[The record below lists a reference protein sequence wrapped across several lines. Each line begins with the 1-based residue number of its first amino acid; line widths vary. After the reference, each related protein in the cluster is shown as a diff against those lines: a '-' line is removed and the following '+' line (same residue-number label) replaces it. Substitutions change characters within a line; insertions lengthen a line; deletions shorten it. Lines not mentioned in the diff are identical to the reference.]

1 LIYALKKFFDT
12 NYNVKLL
19 IFIEIIKMISILK
32 KTLPKKFKTFLK
44 KFRKF
49 NSINNLDKK
58 LLKYLNFKDGFYIE
72 CGANDGVNQSN
83 TWYFEK
89 ILKWRGILIEPNEKL
104 FKNLKNNRSSK
115 NIFKNVALVSEDFK
129 NKNEEIYLSEN
140 NLESKL
146 TNVKNPI
153 NQKVVTETLNNI
165 LKEFNVNKINFFS
178 LDVEGYEEEVLRG
191 LNLNI
196 FDIDYILI
204 ETNNFDKI
212 NIMLKNSNYTLQEK
226 LSFHDYLFKK
236 NKHQKSL

>member
-1 LIYALKKFFDT
+1 
-12 NYNVKLL
+12 
-19 IFIEIIKMISILK
+19 MISILK
-32 KTLPKKFKTFLK
+32 RVLPVKFKTFLK

-89 ILKWRGILIEPNEKL
+89 NLNWRGILIEPNKQIFEE
-104 FKNLKNNRSSK
+104 LKKNRSSK

-129 NKNEEIYLSEN
+129 NKNEEIYLTKN

-146 TNVKNPI
+146 TNVCTFP

-165 LKEFNVNKINFFS
+165 LKEINVNKINFFS

-191 LNLNI
+191 LNLNS

-204 ETNNFDKI
+204 ETNNLDKI
-212 NIMLKNSNYTLQEK
+212 NSTLKSCNYILQEN
-226 LSFHDYLFKK
+226 LSFRDYLFKK
-236 NKHQKSL
+236 LKHDSNNDFS

>member
-1 LIYALKKFFDT
+1 
-12 NYNVKLL
+12 
-19 IFIEIIKMISILK
+19 MINILK
-32 KTLPKKFKTFLK
+32 KILPVRFKTFLK

-89 ILKWRGILIEPNEKL
+89 SLNWRGILIEPNKQIFEE
-104 FKNLKNNRSSK
+104 LKKNRSSK

-129 NKNEEIYLSEN
+129 NKNEEIYLTKN

-146 TNVKNPI
+146 TNVFTPL
-153 NQKVVTETLNNI
+153 NQKVVIETLNNI
-165 LKEFNVNKINFFS
+165 LKEINVNKINLFS

-191 LNLNI
+191 LNLNS

-204 ETNNFDKI
+204 ETNNLDKI
-212 NIMLKNSNYTLQEK
+212 NSILKSFNYILQEN

-236 NKHQKSL
+236 NKL

>member
-1 LIYALKKFFDT
+1 
-12 NYNVKLL
+12 
-19 IFIEIIKMISILK
+19 MISILK
-32 KTLPKKFKTFLK
+32 KILPTKFKTFLK

-89 ILKWRGILIEPNEKL
+89 ILNWRGILIEPNIES

-129 NKNEEIYLSEN
+129 NKNEDIYLIEN

-146 TNVKNPI
+146 TNAVNPLS
-153 NQKVVTETLNNI
+153 QKVATETLNNI
-165 LKEFNVNKINFFS
+165 LKELNINKINFFS
-178 LDVEGYEEEVLRG
+178 LDVEGYEEEVLKG

-212 NIMLKNSNYTLQEK
+212 NFMLKNCNYILQEK

-236 NKHQKSL
+236 NKP

>member
-1 LIYALKKFFDT
+1 
-12 NYNVKLL
+12 
-19 IFIEIIKMISILK
+19 MISIFK
-32 KTLPKKFKTFLK
+32 KILPTKFKTFLK

-58 LLKYLNFKDGFYIE
+58 LLKYLNFKEGFYIE

-89 ILKWRGILIEPNEKL
+89 VLNWRGVLIEPNKTS

-115 NIFKNVALVSEDFK
+115 NIFRNVALVSEDFK
-129 NKNEEIYLSEN
+129 NKNEEIYLCEN

-146 TNVKNPI
+146 TNTVNTLS
-153 NQKVVTETLNNI
+153 QKVATETLNNI
-165 LKEFNVNKINFFS
+165 LKELNVSKINFFS
-178 LDVEGYEEEVLRG
+178 LDVEGYEEEVLKG

-212 NIMLKNSNYTLQEK
+212 NFMLKNCNYILQEK

-236 NKHQKSL
+236 NF

>member
-1 LIYALKKFFDT
+1 
-12 NYNVKLL
+12 
-19 IFIEIIKMISILK
+19 MISIFK
-32 KTLPKKFKTFLK
+32 KILPTKFKTFLK

-58 LLKYLNFKDGFYIE
+58 LLKYLNFKEGFYIE

-89 ILKWRGILIEPNEKL
+89 VLNWRGILIEPNKIS

-115 NIFKNVALVSEDFK
+115 NIFRNVALVSEDFK
-129 NKNEEIYLSEN
+129 NKNELIYLCEN

-146 TNVKNPI
+146 TNTVNPLS
-153 NQKVVTETLNNI
+153 QKVATETLNNI
-165 LKEFNVNKINFFS
+165 LKALNVNKINFFS
-178 LDVEGYEEEVLRG
+178 LDVEGYEEEVLKG

-212 NIMLKNSNYTLQEK
+212 NFMLKNCNYTLQEK

-236 NKHQKSL
+236 KL

>member
-1 LIYALKKFFDT
+1 
-12 NYNVKLL
+12 
-19 IFIEIIKMISILK
+19 MISILK
-32 KTLPKKFKTFLK
+32 KILPTKFKTFLK

-49 NSINNLDKK
+49 NSINKLDKK
-58 LLKYLNFKDGFYIE
+58 LLKYLNFKNGFYIE

-89 ILKWRGILIEPNEKL
+89 VLNWRGVLIEPNKTS

-115 NIFKNVALVSEDFK
+115 NIFRNVALVAEDFK

-146 TNVKNPI
+146 TNIANPLS
-153 NQKVVTETLNNI
+153 QKVATETLNNI
-165 LKEFNVNKINFFS
+165 LKELNVNKINFFS
-178 LDVEGYEEEVLRG
+178 LDVEGYEEEVLKG

-212 NIMLKNSNYTLQEK
+212 NFMLKNFNYILQEK

-236 NKHQKSL
+236 NKL

>member
-1 LIYALKKFFDT
+1 
-12 NYNVKLL
+12 
-19 IFIEIIKMISILK
+19 MISILK

-146 TNVKNPI
+146 TNAVSPLS
-153 NQKVVTETLNNI
+153 QKVATETLNNI
-165 LKEFNVNKINFFS
+165 LKELNINKINFFS
-178 LDVEGYEEEVLRG
+178 LDVEGYEEEVLKG
-191 LNLNI
+191 LNLDI

>member
-1 LIYALKKFFDT
+1 
-12 NYNVKLL
+12 
-19 IFIEIIKMISILK
+19 MISILK
-32 KTLPKKFKTFLK
+32 KILPTKFKTLLK

-89 ILKWRGILIEPNEKL
+89 VLNWTGILIEPNKTS

-146 TNVKNPI
+146 TNAVNPLS
-153 NQKVVTETLNNI
+153 QKVATETLNNI
-165 LKEFNVNKINFFS
+165 LKELNINKINFFS
-178 LDVEGYEEEVLRG
+178 LDVEGYEEEVLKG

-212 NIMLKNSNYTLQEK
+212 NFMLKNCNYIFQEK

-236 NKHQKSL
+236 NKL

>member
-1 LIYALKKFFDT
+1 
-12 NYNVKLL
+12 
-19 IFIEIIKMISILK
+19 MISILK
-32 KTLPKKFKTFLK
+32 KILPTKFKTFLK

-89 ILKWRGILIEPNEKL
+89 VLNWTGILIEPNKTS
-104 FKNLKNNRSSK
+104 FKNLKNNRSFK

-146 TNVKNPI
+146 TNAVNPLS
-153 NQKVVTETLNNI
+153 QKVATETLNKI
-165 LKEFNVNKINFFS
+165 LKELNVNKINFFS

-212 NIMLKNSNYTLQEK
+212 NFMLKNCNYTLQEK

-236 NKHQKSL
+236 NKL

>member
-1 LIYALKKFFDT
+1 
-12 NYNVKLL
+12 
-19 IFIEIIKMISILK
+19 MISILK
-32 KTLPKKFKTFLK
+32 KILPTKFKTFLK

-89 ILKWRGILIEPNEKL
+89 SLNWRGILIEPNKQIFEE
-104 FKNLKNNRSSK
+104 LKKNRSSK

-129 NKNEEIYLSEN
+129 NKNEEIYLTKN
-140 NLESKL
+140 NLMSKL
-146 TNVKNPI
+146 TNVFTPL
-153 NQKVVTETLNNI
+153 NQKVVIETLNNI
-165 LKEFNVNKINFFS
+165 LKEINVNKINLFS

-191 LNLNI
+191 LNLNS

-204 ETNNFDKI
+204 ETNNLDKI
-212 NIMLKNSNYTLQEK
+212 NSILKSFNYILQEN

-236 NKHQKSL
+236 NKL

>member
-1 LIYALKKFFDT
+1 
-12 NYNVKLL
+12 
-19 IFIEIIKMISILK
+19 MISILK
-32 KTLPKKFKTFLK
+32 KILPTKFKTFLK

-89 ILKWRGILIEPNEKL
+89 SLNWRGILIEPNKQIFEE
-104 FKNLKNNRSSK
+104 LKKNRSSK

-129 NKNEEIYLSEN
+129 NKNEEIYLTKN

-146 TNVKNPI
+146 TNVFTPL
-153 NQKVVTETLNNI
+153 NQKVVIETLNNI
-165 LKEFNVNKINFFS
+165 LKEINVNKINLFS

-191 LNLNI
+191 LNLNS

-204 ETNNFDKI
+204 ETNNLDKI
-212 NIMLKNSNYTLQEK
+212 NSILKSFNYILQEN

-236 NKHQKSL
+236 NKL

>member
-1 LIYALKKFFDT
+1 
-12 NYNVKLL
+12 
-19 IFIEIIKMISILK
+19 MISILK
-32 KTLPKKFKTFLK
+32 KILPTKFKTFLK

-89 ILKWRGILIEPNEKL
+89 ILNWRGILIEPNIES

-129 NKNEEIYLSEN
+129 NKNEDIYLIEN

-146 TNVKNPI
+146 TNI
-153 NQKVVTETLNNI
+153 SSSLSQKVTTETLNNI
-165 LKEFNVNKINFFS
+165 LKELNVNKINFFS
-178 LDVEGYEEEVLRG
+178 LDVEGYEEEVLKG

-204 ETNNFDKI
+204 ETNNFGKI
-212 NIMLKNSNYTLQEK
+212 NFMLKNCNYLLQEK
-226 LSFHDYLFKK
+226 LSFDDYLFKK
-236 NKHQKSL
+236 TSFKNNF

>member
-1 LIYALKKFFDT
+1 
-12 NYNVKLL
+12 
-19 IFIEIIKMISILK
+19 MIDILK
-32 KTLPKKFKTFLK
+32 KILPVKFKNFLK

-89 ILKWRGILIEPNEKL
+89 ILNWRGILIEPNIES

-129 NKNEEIYLSEN
+129 NKNEDIYLIEN

-146 TNVKNPI
+146 TNAVNPLS
-153 NQKVVTETLNNI
+153 QKVATETLNNI
-165 LKEFNVNKINFFS
+165 LKELNINKINFFS
-178 LDVEGYEEEVLRG
+178 LDVEGYEDEVLRG
-191 LNLNI
+191 LNLNS

-204 ETNNFDKI
+204 ETNNLDKI
-212 NIMLKNSNYTLQEK
+212 NSTLKSFNYILQEN

-236 NKHQKSL
+236 NKL

>member
-1 LIYALKKFFDT
+1 
-12 NYNVKLL
+12 
-19 IFIEIIKMISILK
+19 MISILK
-32 KTLPKKFKTFLK
+32 KIIPIKFKTFLK

-89 ILKWRGILIEPNEKL
+89 VLNWRGILIEPNQTS
-104 FKNLKNNRSSK
+104 FKNLKNNRSFK

-146 TNVKNPI
+146 TNIANPL
-153 NQKVVTETLNNI
+153 NQKVATETLNNI
-165 LKEFNVNKINFFS
+165 LKELNVNKINFFS
-178 LDVEGYEEEVLRG
+178 LDVEGYEQEVLKG
-191 LNLNI
+191 LNLNS

-204 ETNNFDKI
+204 ETNNLDEI
-212 NIMLKNSNYTLQEK
+212 NSTLKSYNYILQET

-236 NKHQKSL
+236 IYKR

>member
-1 LIYALKKFFDT
+1 
-12 NYNVKLL
+12 
-19 IFIEIIKMISILK
+19 MISILK
-32 KTLPKKFKTFLK
+32 KILPTKFKTLLK

-89 ILKWRGILIEPNEKL
+89 VLNWRGILIEPNKTS

-146 TNVKNPI
+146 TNAVNPLS
-153 NQKVVTETLNNI
+153 QKVATETLNKI
-165 LKEFNVNKINFFS
+165 LKELNVNKINFFS

-212 NIMLKNSNYTLQEK
+212 NFMLKNCNYTLQEK

-236 NKHQKSL
+236 NKL

>member
-1 LIYALKKFFDT
+1 
-12 NYNVKLL
+12 
-19 IFIEIIKMISILK
+19 MISILK
-32 KTLPKKFKTFLK
+32 KIFPEKFKTFLK

-58 LLKYLNFKDGFYIE
+58 LLKYLNFKEGFYIE

-89 ILKWRGILIEPNEKL
+89 VLNWRGILIEPNKTS

-115 NIFKNVALVSEDFK
+115 NIFRNVALVSEDFK

-146 TNVKNPI
+146 TNIANPFS
-153 NQKVVTETLNNI
+153 QKVAAETLNNI
-165 LKEFNVNKINFFS
+165 LKKLNVNKINFFS
-178 LDVEGYEEEVLRG
+178 LDVEGYEEEVLKG

-212 NIMLKNSNYTLQEK
+212 NFMLKNCNYILQEK

-236 NKHQKSL
+236 NII

>member
-1 LIYALKKFFDT
+1 
-12 NYNVKLL
+12 
-19 IFIEIIKMISILK
+19 MISILK
-32 KTLPKKFKTFLK
+32 KILPTKFKTFLK

-89 ILKWRGILIEPNEKL
+89 SLNWRGILIEPNKQIFEE
-104 FKNLKNNRSSK
+104 LKKNRSSK

-129 NKNEEIYLSEN
+129 NKNEEIYLTKN

-146 TNVKNPI
+146 TNVFTPL
-153 NQKVVTETLNNI
+153 NQKVFIETLNNI
-165 LKEFNVNKINFFS
+165 LKEINVNKINLFS

-191 LNLNI
+191 LNLNS

-204 ETNNFDKI
+204 ETNNLDKI
-212 NIMLKNSNYTLQEK
+212 NSILKSFNYILQEN

-236 NKHQKSL
+236 NKL

>member
-1 LIYALKKFFDT
+1 
-12 NYNVKLL
+12 
-19 IFIEIIKMISILK
+19 MISILK
-32 KTLPKKFKTFLK
+32 KILPTKFKTFLK

-58 LLKYLNFKDGFYIE
+58 LLKYLNFKEGFYIE

-89 ILKWRGILIEPNEKL
+89 VLNWRGILIEPNKTSFL
-104 FKNLKNNRSSK
+104 NLKNNRSSK

-129 NKNEEIYLSEN
+129 NKNKEIYLSDN
-140 NLESKL
+140 NLKSKL
-146 TNVKNPI
+146 TNNNNPL

-165 LKEFNVNKINFFS
+165 LKELNVNKINFFS

-196 FDIDYILI
+196 FDIL
-204 ETNNFDKI
+204 
-212 NIMLKNSNYTLQEK
+212 
-226 LSFHDYLFKK
+226 H
-236 NKHQKSL
+236 

>member
-1 LIYALKKFFDT
+1 
-12 NYNVKLL
+12 
-19 IFIEIIKMISILK
+19 MISILK
-32 KTLPKKFKTFLK
+32 KILPTKFKTLLK

-89 ILKWRGILIEPNEKL
+89 VLNWRGILIEPNKTS

-146 TNVKNPI
+146 TNIANPLS
-153 NQKVVTETLNNI
+153 QKVATETLNNI
-165 LKEFNVNKINFFS
+165 LKELNVNKINFFS
-178 LDVEGYEEEVLRG
+178 LDVEGYEEEVLKG

-204 ETNNFDKI
+204 ETNNFGKI
-212 NIMLKNSNYTLQEK
+212 NFMLKNCNYLLQEK

-236 NKHQKSL
+236 NKL